1 MITIFKNLK
10 INFNSKFRV
19 MAIAS
24 LVFICCGIAFFFL
37 KGPQLGLEFK
47 GGKELIVSSNN
58 SDKALKSEVQK
69 FLEEAEIKYSKIR
82 LYGDNKVQISIPIS
96 DNKWIKELHTDN
108 DGDIN
113 GDGKLDGFCSNE
125 DFIDEDNCLNDGL
138 TYSKLIYLFDS
149 PYNVVS
155 YTKIGAT
162 ISKEIKKNATEALL
176 IAVLL
181 ISFYIIIRFDW
192 YSVLGGVAALIH
204 DVLIVT
210 TFLMFFSYEFDTYI
224 VAAFLIIIGYS
235 LNDTIVV
242 FDRIRENIIEYSNMK
257 LNEIVN
263 LSLNETLSRTL
274 ITSLTTLFV
283 VVSVF
288 IFGGESLKGSS
299 FALIIGIVSG
309 TYSSMFIAVPISTFL
324 RDKYYKE
331 EDEKGEQWQ

>member
-69 FLEEAEIKYSKIR
+69 FLEKVEIKYSKIR

-96 DNKWIKELHTDN
+96 DNKWIKEFDE
-108 DGDIN
+108 DIN
-113 GDGKLDGFCSNE
+113 GDGKLDGFCSNASFM
-125 DFIDEDNCLNDGL
+125 DTDNCLNDGL
-138 TYSKLIYLFDS
+138 TYSKLIEISPFD
-149 PYNVVS
+149 VVS

-162 ISKEIKKNATEALL
+162 ISKEIKKNATQALL

-263 LSLNETLSRTL
+263 FSLNETLSRTL

-299 FALIIGIVSG
+299 FALIIGIISG

-331 EDEKGEQWQ
+331 ENEKEEQWQ